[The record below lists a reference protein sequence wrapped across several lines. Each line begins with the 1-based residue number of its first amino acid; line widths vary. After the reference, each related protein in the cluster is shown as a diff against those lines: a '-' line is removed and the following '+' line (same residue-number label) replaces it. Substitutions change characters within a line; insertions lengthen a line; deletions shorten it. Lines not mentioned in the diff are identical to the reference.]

1 VKGIKGEARKR
12 GGVLMNIPLLYNE
25 LDDFDLCGQLARDV
39 STGKLPFSYLN
50 SNLVAADRMTDR
62 MTTEQVR

>member
-1 VKGIKGEARKR
+1 
-12 GGVLMNIPLLYNE
+12 MNIPLLYNE